1 MFVVKQ
7 SSQEHCLISALQMNT
22 CGIENKKKAV
32 VWMENNNLCTK
43 KDSPPAVRSRC
54 DQICSNV
61 RCRAH
66 GGQGRESG
74 NLSLAVVIDV
84 AYVVFV
90 CVSIEPQRVFGTCI
104 IRSRLVGMSRLG
116 LLRPAAEPPHP
127 LPGTPLPPTSSGGRA
142 LQYIM

>member
-7 SSQEHCLISALQMNT
+7 SSQEHCLIRALQMNT

-54 DQICSNV
+54 DQICSNG

-104 IRSRLVGMSRLG
+104 IRSRLVGMSRASVFCG
-116 LLRPAAEPPHP
+116 RRRSPRIRCRE
-127 LPGTPLPPTSSGGRA
+127 LPSLQLPQAVARCNT
-142 LQYIM
+142 